1 MEHNG
6 HLVHKR
12 SWMHKQN
19 NSTRPD
25 LTHHLPMENLLLLP
39 TNGWIIDH
47 NWNPSISGTL
57 TNSGIFLKILEPLFD
72 ISRSMPSAFVMISC
86 NFGSTKDVTS
96 ELHDVDGVEQV
107 LIVSGIYDIIVR
119 ITVQNKDDLDRLLLR
134 VRRMDEI
141 QSTLTLII
149 TQSQ

>member
-1 MEHNG
+1 
-6 HLVHKR
+6 
-12 SWMHKQN
+12 
-19 NSTRPD
+19 
-25 LTHHLPMENLLLLP
+25 
-39 TNGWIIDH
+39 
-47 NWNPSISGTL
+47 
-57 TNSGIFLKILEPLFD
+57 
-72 ISRSMPSAFVMISC
+72 MPSAFVMISC
-86 NFGSTKDVTS
+86 NFGSVKDLTL
-96 ELHDVDGVEQV
+96 ELHDIDGVEQV

>member
-1 MEHNG
+1 MFLTKYVLTVFKKEITLAWNIMSLLVTSNKWMEY
-6 HLVHKR
+6 R
-12 SWMHKQN
+12 S
-19 NSTRPD
+19 SV
-25 LTHHLPMENLLLLP
+25 
-39 TNGWIIDH
+39 
-47 NWNPSISGTL
+47 SGTL
-57 TNSGIFLKILEPLFD
+57 TDSGIFLKILEPLFD

-86 NFGSTKDVTS
+86 NFGSAKDVTS
-96 ELHDVDGVEQV
+96 QLHDIDGVEQV

>member
-1 MEHNG
+1 M
-6 HLVHKR
+6 
-12 SWMHKQN
+12 
-19 NSTRPD
+19 
-25 LTHHLPMENLLLLP
+25 
-39 TNGWIIDH
+39 
-47 NWNPSISGTL
+47 SGTL
-57 TNSGIFLKILEPLFD
+57 TDSGIFLKILEPLFD
-72 ISRSMPSAFVMISC
+72 ISRGMPSAFVMISC
-86 NFGSTKDVTS
+86 NFGSANDVTS
-96 ELHDVDGVEQV
+96 QLHDIDGVEQV

>member
-1 MEHNG
+1 M
-6 HLVHKR
+6 
-12 SWMHKQN
+12 
-19 NSTRPD
+19 
-25 LTHHLPMENLLLLP
+25 
-39 TNGWIIDH
+39 
-47 NWNPSISGTL
+47 SGTL
-57 TNSGIFLKILEPLFD
+57 TDSGIFLKILELLFD

-86 NFGSTKDVTS
+86 NFGSANDVTS
-96 ELHDVDGVEQV
+96 QLHDIDGVEQV

>member
-1 MEHNG
+1 
-6 HLVHKR
+6 
-12 SWMHKQN
+12 
-19 NSTRPD
+19 
-25 LTHHLPMENLLLLP
+25 
-39 TNGWIIDH
+39 
-47 NWNPSISGTL
+47 
-57 TNSGIFLKILEPLFD
+57 
-72 ISRSMPSAFVMISC
+72 MPSAFVMISC
-86 NFGSTKDVTS
+86 NFGSAKDLTL
-96 ELHDVDGVEQV
+96 ELHDIDGVEQV

>member
-1 MEHNG
+1 
-6 HLVHKR
+6 
-12 SWMHKQN
+12 MHKQN
-19 NSTRPD
+19 NSTRPE
-25 LTHHLPMENLLLLP
+25 LTHHLSMENLLLLP

-72 ISRSMPSAFVMISC
+72 ISKSMPSAFVMISC
-86 NFGSTKDVTS
+86 NFGSAKDVTS
-96 ELHDVDGVEQV
+96 QLHDIDGVEQV

>member
-1 MEHNG
+1 MSCFGSSKELDAYAKH
-6 HLVHKR
+6 
-12 SWMHKQN
+12 
-19 NSTRPD
+19 STRPD
-25 LTHHLPMENLLLLP
+25 LTHHLSMENLFLLLP
-39 TNGWIIDH
+39 TNGWIIVH

-96 ELHDVDGVEQV
+96 ELYDIDGVEQV
-107 LIVSGIYDIIVR
+107 LIVSGIYDVIVR

>member
-1 MEHNG
+1 MEHNVFW
-6 HLVHKR
+6 LI
-12 SWMHKQN
+12 
-19 NSTRPD
+19 P
-25 LTHHLPMENLLLLP
+25 P
-39 TNGWIIDH
+39 NGCNIDH
-47 NWNPSISGTL
+47 YWNPSMSGTL
-57 TNSGIFLKILEPLFD
+57 TDSGIFLKILESLFN

-86 NFGSTKDVTS
+86 NFGSAKDVTS
-96 ELHDVDGVEQV
+96 ELHDIDGVEQV

-149 TQSQ
+149 IQSQ

>member
-1 MEHNG
+1 MFLTKYVLTDFKKEITLAWKIMSLLVTSNKWMEY
-6 HLVHKR
+6 R
-12 SWMHKQN
+12 SSLESLN
-19 NSTRPD
+19 VRD
-25 LTHHLPMENLLLLP
+25 LT
-39 TNGWIIDH
+39 D
-47 NWNPSISGTL
+47 
-57 TNSGIFLKILEPLFD
+57 SGIFLKILEPLFD

-86 NFGSTKDVTS
+86 NFGSAKDVTS
-96 ELHDVDGVEQV
+96 QLHDIDGVEQV

>member
-1 MEHNG
+1 MFLTKYVHTVIQERYNACMEHNVFW
-6 HLVHKR
+6 LI
-12 SWMHKQN
+12 
-19 NSTRPD
+19 P
-25 LTHHLPMENLLLLP
+25 P
-39 TNGWIIDH
+39 NGCNIDH
-47 NWNPSISGTL
+47 HWNPSMSGTL
-57 TNSGIFLKILEPLFD
+57 TDSGIFLKILESLFD

-86 NFGSTKDVTS
+86 NFGSAKDVTS
-96 ELHDVDGVEQV
+96 ELHDIDGVEQV

-149 TQSQ
+149 IQSQ